1 MKILINSTKNLTNY
15 YVHAYETWKKAL
27 SLFADVRYYGEG
39 YDNFL
44 GWDVSD
50 EDVYNKLDFTPDVE
64 LWCGGPGNKKPQ
76 YISNDFILKNP
87 NKKIPK
93 FILLCDYWE
102 IIRDSNVNSWN
113 RRELELSGMGIVGY
127 FSFYP
132 QSYNWMT
139 KTCNT
144 IFSKHFEFPY
154 VYDERFS
161 TQYQDKKWD
170 INNQG
175 CADLN
180 YPFRHF
186 VRQEIKRSGFNL
198 FATDANNHQYKML
211 NKVQDPLELFFY
223 GGDPVTN
230 FSRLMNSC
238 WITITDGFSLHSP
251 CKEKWQLENS
261 DLFLAKYPQ
270 ALSSSSVLFCPKIK
284 SSHIDELIDD
294 YHYVSID
301 RNNFL
306 EKIEY
311 YLLNKD
317 KLKIISKNANEWAKE
332 NCSASIVGKRIL
344 NQIKESI
351 S

>member
-1 MKILINSTKNLTNY
+1 MKILIKSTKNLTDY

-50 EDVYNKLDFTPDVE
+50 EDIYDKLDFVPEVE

-76 YISNDFILKNP
+76 YISNDFILQKP

-102 IIRDSNVNSWN
+102 IIRDCDINSWK
-113 RRELELSGMGIVGY
+113 RRETELSDMGVVGY
-127 FSFYP
+127 FSFYS
-132 QSYNWMT
+132 QSYDWMV
-139 KTCNT
+139 KVCNT
-144 IFSKHFEFPY
+144 IFKKHFDFPY
-154 VYDERFS
+154 IYDEKFS
-161 TQYQDKKWD
+161 IQNQEKKWD

-175 CADLN
+175 CADFN

-186 VRQEIKRSGFNL
+186 VRQKIKTSDFNL
-198 FATDANNHQYKML
+198 FVTDGTNHQYKIL
-211 NKVQDPLELFFY
+211 DKKQDPLELFFG

-230 FSRLMNSC
+230 FSRLLNSC
-238 WITITDGFSLHSP
+238 WITITDGFSLYSP
-251 CKEKWQLENS
+251 HKEKWRLENS

-270 ALSSSSVLFCPKIK
+270 TLSSSSVLFCPHIT
-284 SSHIDELIDD
+284 SSHIDELIDG

-301 RNNFL
+301 PNNFL
-306 EKIEY
+306 DKIEY
-311 YLLNKD
+311 YLSNKD
-317 KLKIISKNANEWAKE
+317 QLKSISKNANKWAKD
-332 NCSASIVGKRIL
+332 NCSTHIVGQRIL
-344 NQIKESI
+344 TQIKENI